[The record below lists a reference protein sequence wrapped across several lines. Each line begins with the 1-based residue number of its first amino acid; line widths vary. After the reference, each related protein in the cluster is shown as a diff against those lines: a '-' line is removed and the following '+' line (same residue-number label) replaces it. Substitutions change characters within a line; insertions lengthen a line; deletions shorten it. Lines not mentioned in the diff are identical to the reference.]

1 MDSGD
6 EHDRQSGLELSRG
19 ESTEGQTTEERRGG
33 SQGQS
38 LRLGGLE
45 ERAKEGG
52 RASMRRGARRGVSGS
67 TEQSVGAGGA
77 GDGPRAWRVTECWA
91 PRCRRDVAR
100 PSAGGSAVTRVVPGK
115 AGCRGPVL

>member
-52 RASMRRGARRGVSGS
+52 RASMRRGAREG
-67 TEQSVGAGGA
+67 SVGEHGAERGGRRGRRWTPCVA
-77 GDGPRAWRVTECWA
+77 GDGVL
-91 PRCRRDVAR
+91 
-100 PSAGGSAVTRVVPGK
+100 
-115 AGCRGPVL
+115 GPQVQT